1 MGHHHHHHG
10 LPGAGGSLNRIFIV
24 CIVLNLLFVGVEAAV
39 GLLYHSLGLLSD
51 AGHNLSDVFS
61 LVLALVAFRLARQP
75 VSAHFTY
82 GYKKSTIL
90 ISLVNAVILLVA
102 VGAIIIESV
111 YRLRHPQ
118 PLSGLAISW
127 TAGVGIVVNGLTTW
141 LLTRDRKRDLNVRG
155 AFLHMLM
162 DTLVSVGV
170 VISGLVIRYTG
181 WAWVDTAVS
190 LAIAVVILVSTFNL
204 LRESLFLSIDAV
216 PSSVDLE
223 RLRARLDAVPALRG
237 WHHLHVW
244 AISTT
249 ENAATLHVVVDR
261 LEEMAGVKREL
272 KALFLAEGI
281 GHRSSSRR
289 PGRLATRRI
298 AVDGPGG
305 RGRKKRRTRL
315 AFVPRSPGGD

>member
-1 MGHHHHHHG
+1 M
-10 LPGAGGSLNRIFIV
+10 PGAGSSLNRIFIV
-24 CIVLNLLFVGVEAAV
+24 CIVLNLLFVGVEAVV
-39 GLLYHSLGLLSD
+39 GLLYNSLGLLSD

-61 LVLALVAFRLARQP
+61 LLLALVAFRLAKWP
-75 VSAHFTY
+75 VSQHFTY

-102 VGAIIIESV
+102 VGAIVIESV

-118 PLSGLAISW
+118 PVSGLAIGW

-141 LLTRDRKRDLNVRG
+141 LLMRDRKRDLNVHG
-155 AFLHMLM
+155 AYLHMLM

-170 VISGLVIRYTG
+170 VISGVIIGYTG
-181 WAWVDTAVS
+181 WVWVDSAVS
-190 LAIAVVILVSTFNL
+190 LAIALVILVSTFNL
-204 LRESLFLSIDAV
+204 LRESLYLSIDAV

-223 RLRARLDAVPALRG
+223 RLRTRLDAVPALRG

-249 ENAATLHVVVDR
+249 ENAATLHVVVDS

-272 KALFLAEGI
+272 KALFHAEGI
-281 GHRSSSRR
+281 GHCTIEFET
-289 PGRLATRRI
+289 PGAPCDE
-298 AVDGPGG
+298 ADCH
-305 RGRKKRRTRL
+305 
-315 AFVPRSPGGD
+315 

>member
-1 MGHHHHHHG
+1 M
-10 LPGAGGSLNRIFIV
+10 PEAGSSLNRIFIV
-24 CIVLNLLFVGVEAAV
+24 CIVLNLLFVGVEAVV
-39 GLLYHSLGLLSD
+39 GLLYNSLGLLSD

-61 LVLALVAFRLARQP
+61 LLLALVAFRLAKWP
-75 VSAHFTY
+75 VSQHFTY

-102 VGAIIIESV
+102 VGAIVIESA

-118 PLSGLAISW
+118 PVSGLAIGW

-141 LLTRDRKRDLNVRG
+141 LLMRDRKRDLNVHG
-155 AFLHMLM
+155 AYLHMLM

-170 VISGLVIRYTG
+170 VISGVIIGYTG
-181 WAWVDTAVS
+181 WVWVDSAVS
-190 LAIAVVILVSTFNL
+190 LAIALVILVSTFNL
-204 LRESLFLSIDAV
+204 LRESLCLSIDAV

-223 RLRARLDAVPALRG
+223 RLRTQLDAVPALRG

-249 ENAATLHVVVDR
+249 ENAATLHVVVDS

-272 KALFLAEGI
+272 KALFHAEGI
-281 GHRSSSRR
+281 GHCTIEFET
-289 PGRLATRRI
+289 PGAPCDE
-298 AVDGPGG
+298 ADCH
-305 RGRKKRRTRL
+305 
-315 AFVPRSPGGD
+315 

>member
-1 MGHHHHHHG
+1 MKKTEI
-10 LPGAGGSLNRIFIV
+10 RRRTRR
-24 CIVLNLLFVGVEAAV
+24 LF
-39 GLLYHSLGLLSD
+39 
-51 AGHNLSDVFS
+51 
-61 LVLALVAFRLARQP
+61 
-75 VSAHFTY
+75 
-82 GYKKSTIL
+82 
-90 ISLVNAVILLVA
+90 LLVA

-170 VISGLVIRYTG
+170 VISGVIIGYTG

-204 LRESLFLSIDAV
+204 LRESLYLSIDAV

-223 RLRARLDAVPALRG
+223 RLRTRLDAVPALRG

-249 ENAATLHVVVDR
+249 ENAATLHVVVDS

-272 KALFLAEGI
+272 KALFHAEGI
-281 GHRSSSRR
+281 GHCTIEFET
-289 PGRLATRRI
+289 PGAPCDE
-298 AVDGPGG
+298 ADCH
-305 RGRKKRRTRL
+305 
-315 AFVPRSPGGD
+315 

>member
-1 MGHHHHHHG
+1 M
-10 LPGAGGSLNRIFIV
+10 PGAGSSLNRIFIV
-24 CIVLNLLFVGVEAAV
+24 CIVLNLLFVGVEAVV
-39 GLLYHSLGLLSD
+39 GLLYNSLGLLSD

-61 LVLALVAFRLARQP
+61 LLLALVAFRLAKWPASQ
-75 VSAHFTY
+75 HFTY

-102 VGAIIIESV
+102 VGAIVIESA

-118 PLSGLAISW
+118 PVSGLAIGW

-141 LLTRDRKRDLNVRG
+141 LLMRDRKRDLNVHG
-155 AFLHMLM
+155 AYLHMLM

-170 VISGLVIRYTG
+170 VISGVIIGYTG
-181 WAWVDTAVS
+181 WVWVDSAVS
-190 LAIAVVILVSTFNL
+190 LAIALVILVSTFNL
-204 LRESLFLSIDAV
+204 LCESLYLSIDAV

-223 RLRARLDAVPALRG
+223 RLRTRLDAVPALRG

-249 ENAATLHVVVDR
+249 ENAATLHVVVDS

-272 KALFLAEGI
+272 KALFHAEGI
-281 GHRSSSRR
+281 SHCTIEFET
-289 PGRLATRRI
+289 PGAPCDE
-298 AVDGPGG
+298 ADCH
-305 RGRKKRRTRL
+305 
-315 AFVPRSPGGD
+315 

>member
-204 LRESLFLSIDAV
+204 LR
-216 PSSVDLE
+216 
-223 RLRARLDAVPALRG
+223 PALRG

-249 ENAATLHVVVDR
+249 ENAATLHVVVDS

-272 KALFLAEGI
+272 KALFHAEGI
-281 GHRSSSRR
+281 GHCTIEFET
-289 PGRLATRRI
+289 PGAPCDE
-298 AVDGPGG
+298 ADCH
-305 RGRKKRRTRL
+305 
-315 AFVPRSPGGD
+315 

>member
-1 MGHHHHHHG
+1 M
-10 LPGAGGSLNRIFIV
+10 PGVGSSLNRIFIV
-24 CIVLNLLFVGVEAAV
+24 CIVLNLLFVGVEAVV
-39 GLLYHSLGLLSD
+39 GLLYNSLGLLSD

-61 LVLALVAFRLARQP
+61 LLLALVAFRLAKWP
-75 VSAHFTY
+75 VSQHFTY

-102 VGAIIIESV
+102 VGAIVIESA

-118 PLSGLAISW
+118 PVSGLAIGW

-141 LLTRDRKRDLNVRG
+141 LLMRDRKRDLNVHG
-155 AFLHMLM
+155 AYLHMLM

-170 VISGLVIRYTG
+170 VISGVIIGYTG
-181 WAWVDTAVS
+181 WVWVDSAVS
-190 LAIAVVILVSTFNL
+190 LAIALVILVSTFNL
-204 LRESLFLSIDAV
+204 LRESLYLSIDAV

-223 RLRARLDAVPALRG
+223 RLRTRLNAVPALRG

-249 ENAATLHVVVDR
+249 ENAATLHVVVDS

-272 KALFLAEGI
+272 KALFHAEGI
-281 GHRSSSRR
+281 GHCTIEFET
-289 PGRLATRRI
+289 PGAPCDE
-298 AVDGPGG
+298 ADCH
-305 RGRKKRRTRL
+305 
-315 AFVPRSPGGD
+315 

>member
-204 LRESLFLSIDAV
+204 LRESLCAGPEGVASPACLGHQHDRERGDASRRGRS
-216 PSSVDLE
+216 PGGDGRRE
-223 RLRARLDAVPALRG
+223 TRAEGALPGRGDRSLHDRVRDDRGALRRG
-237 WHHLHVW
+237 GLPL
-244 AISTT
+244 TGR
-249 ENAATLHVVVDR
+249 AA
-261 LEEMAGVKREL
+261 
-272 KALFLAEGI
+272 
-281 GHRSSSRR
+281 
-289 PGRLATRRI
+289 
-298 AVDGPGG
+298 GG
-305 RGRKKRRTRL
+305 EKKRRTRL

>member
-1 MGHHHHHHG
+1 M
-10 LPGAGGSLNRIFIV
+10 PEAGSSLNRIFIV
-24 CIVLNLLFVGVEAAV
+24 CIVLNLLFVGVEAVV
-39 GLLYHSLGLLSD
+39 GLLYNSLGLLSD

-61 LVLALVAFRLARQP
+61 LLLALVAFRLAKWPASQ
-75 VSAHFTY
+75 HFTY

-102 VGAIIIESV
+102 VGAIVIESA

-118 PLSGLAISW
+118 PVSGLAIGW

-141 LLTRDRKRDLNVRG
+141 LLMRDQKRDLNVHG
-155 AFLHMLM
+155 AYLHMLM

-170 VISGLVIRYTG
+170 VISGVIIGYTG
-181 WAWVDTAVS
+181 WVWVDSAVS
-190 LAIAVVILVSTFNL
+190 LAIALVILVSTFNL
-204 LRESLFLSIDAV
+204 LRESLYLSIDAV

-223 RLRARLDAVPALRG
+223 RLRTRLDAVPALRG

-249 ENAATLHVVVDR
+249 ENAATLHVVVDS

-272 KALFLAEGI
+272 KALFHAEGI
-281 GHRSSSRR
+281 GHCTIEFET
-289 PGRLATRRI
+289 PGAPCDE
-298 AVDGPGG
+298 ADCH
-305 RGRKKRRTRL
+305 
-315 AFVPRSPGGD
+315 

>member
-1 MGHHHHHHG
+1 MGHHHHHHHLG
-10 LPGAGGSLNRIFIV
+10 MPGAGSSLNRIFIV
-24 CIVLNLLFVGVEAAV
+24 CIVLNLLFVGVEAVV
-39 GLLYHSLGLLSD
+39 GLLYNSLGLLSD

-281 GHRSSSRR
+281 GHCTIEFETTGAPCDEADCR
-289 PGRLATRRI
+289 
-298 AVDGPGG
+298 
-305 RGRKKRRTRL
+305 
-315 AFVPRSPGGD
+315 

>member
-1 MGHHHHHHG
+1 MGHHHHHG

-24 CIVLNLLFVGVEAAV
+24 CIVLNLLFVGVEAVV

-204 LRESLFLSIDAV
+204 LRESLSIWN
-216 PSSVDLE
+216 
-223 RLRARLDAVPALRG
+223 G
-237 WHHLHVW
+237 C
-244 AISTT
+244 
-249 ENAATLHVVVDR
+249 
-261 LEEMAGVKREL
+261 
-272 KALFLAEGI
+272 
-281 GHRSSSRR
+281 
-289 PGRLATRRI
+289 
-298 AVDGPGG
+298 G
-305 RGRKKRRTRL
+305 RGSMPCR
-315 AFVPRSPGGD
+315 P